1 MAKHTLQELQ
11 ILQSL
16 PLSVKIEKT
25 KLRIK
30 EWVEEYG
37 IDGVYIS
44 FSGGKDS
51 TVLLDIA
58 RKMYPNIKAV
68 FIDTGLEYPEI
79 RQFVKNFDNVDV
91 VKPKMNFKEVIHKY
105 GYPFISKEVSNNVD
119 GAKKYLRILTDRQ
132 TDRQT
137 DPGFRIPTTIEEYA
151 ELANILNKDWG
162 KTKGSPQRVAIILG
176 MLSKTGKAIIP
187 NHTADRSQFSMRK
200 YEFLLESPFDI
211 SDNCCNIMKKS
222 PANKY
227 ERKTGRKPIIATM
240 ATESR
245 LRTQK
250 WLQFGCNSFN
260 SKHSESKPMS
270 FWTEQDVLLYIY
282 ENNIPI
288 ASVYGEIVKDYKSMG
303 QLDGQMDMSE
313 LSSDLGVFDI
323 GIPIL
328 KTTGCKRTGCMF
340 CGFGAHIRGDDRFV
354 RMKETHPKQYDYI
367 MRPCEQGGLNYKEVI
382 DWINEHGNLNIKY

>member
-1 MAKHTLQELQ
+1 M
-11 ILQSL
+11 
-16 PLSVKIEKT
+16 
-25 KLRIK
+25 
-30 EWVEEYG
+30 
-37 IDGVYIS
+37 
-44 FSGGKDS
+44 
-51 TVLLDIA
+51 
-58 RKMYPNIKAV
+58 
-68 FIDTGLEYPEI
+68 
-79 RQFVKNFDNVDV
+79 
-91 VKPKMNFKEVIHKY
+91 
-105 GYPFISKEVSNNVD
+105 
-119 GAKKYLRILTDRQ
+119 
-132 TDRQT
+132 
-137 DPGFRIPTTIEEYA
+137 
-151 ELANILNKDWG
+151 ANILNKDWG